1 MASQFF
7 VERVWRYG
15 RRCGLYEAEA
25 FQITEQVKKTS
36 NERLSLSDLLEK
48 RLFVNLIDI
57 YRDWALEHKTVE
69 WFFFLWSIFSFRSIN
84 DVKAKRL
91 TSLFQN
97 KNLLGTL

>member
-7 VERVWRYG
+7 VVRVWRYG
-15 RRCGLYEAEA
+15 RRCGLCEAEA

-69 WFFFLWSIFSFRSIN
+69 SFFFYEAYFH
-84 DVKAKRL
+84 
-91 TSLFQN
+91 
-97 KNLLGTL
+97 LGQ